1 MANTYTQLYIQFVF
15 AVKYRQALIH
25 ASWKNELYK
34 YITGVVQ
41 NKESKMLAINGMPDH
56 IHIFVGYKP
65 KISMSDLVKDIKLA
79 SNEWIN
85 GSNFTKRKF
94 GWQEGYGAF
103 SYGRSQIHDVCT
115 YIENQEMH
123 HKKKT
128 FKEEYI
134 SFLKA
139 FDIDYEDKYL
149 FDFFDDELGS
159 TPLESVKTFDDW
171 L

>member
-1 MANTYTQLYIQFVF
+1 
-15 AVKYRQALIH
+15 
-25 ASWKNELYK
+25 
-34 YITGVVQ
+34 
-41 NKESKMLAINGMPDH
+41 MLAINGMPDH
-56 IHIFVGYKP
+56 IHIFIGYDP
-65 KISMSDLVKDIKLA
+65 KISMPNLVKDIKLA

-115 YIENQEMH
+115 NIENQEIH

-128 FKEEYI
+128 FREEYI

-139 FDIDYEDKYL
+139 FDIEYDDKYL
-149 FDFFDDELGS
+149 FEFFDDVVGS
-159 TPLESVKTFDDW
+159 TPTESGNTD
-171 L
+171 